1 MCTEAEKDLENALDA
16 LRAGGV
22 ILYPTDTVWG
32 IGCDATCHEAVE
44 RVFRLKHRPDSKAM
58 LLLVSDRGMLARYVG
73 EIPEGAGQLLA
84 AATRPTTVIYDGA
97 RGVDSMLIADDGSVG
112 IRIPDDSFCRA
123 LCRRLGHPLVSTS
136 ANLSGQPAA
145 RCYREIVPEML
156 QGVDY
161 VCTRRHDDLCATP
174 PSAIYK
180 VLNNNEILTI
190 RE

>member
-1 MCTEAEKDLENALDA
+1 MCTEAEKDLENALET
-16 LRAGGV
+16 LRTGGV

-44 RVFRLKHRPDSKAM
+44 RVFRLKQRPDSKAM
-58 LLLVSDRGMLARYVG
+58 LLLVSDSGMLARYVR
-73 EIPEGAGQLLA
+73 EIPGAAEQMLA
-84 AATRPTTVIYDGA
+84 SATRPTTIIYGGA
-97 RGVDSMLIADDGSVG
+97 QGVDPMLLAADGSVG

-145 RCYREIVPEML
+145 RCFAEIDPAL
-156 QGVDY
+156 IQGVDY
-161 VCTRRHDDLCATP
+161 LCTRRHGDPCDTP

-180 VLNNNEILTI
+180 ILENNEILTI

>member
-1 MCTEAEKDLENALDA
+1 MCTDAEKDLQNALQT

-44 RVFRLKHRPDSKAM
+44 RIFRLKQRPDSKAM
-58 LLLVSDRGMLARYVG
+58 LLLVTDREMLGRHVR
-73 EIPEGAGQLLA
+73 EIPEAAERLLA
-84 AATRPTTVIYDGA
+84 KAMRPTTIIYSGA
-97 RGVDSMLIADDGSVG
+97 KGIDPMLIAADGSVG

-136 ANLSGQPAA
+136 ANISGQPAA
-145 RCYREIVPEML
+145 RCFGDIDAAIL
-156 QGVDY
+156 KGTDY
-161 VCTRRHDDLCATP
+161 VCTRRHDDPCETP

-180 VLNNNEILTI
+180 VLDNNEILTI
-190 RE
+190 RK

>member
-1 MCTEAEKDLENALDA
+1 MCTDAEKDLWNALQT

-44 RVFRLKHRPDSKAM
+44 RIFRLKQRPDSKAM
-58 LLLVSDRGMLARYVG
+58 LLLVTDREMLVRHVR
-73 EIPEGAGQLLA
+73 EIPEAAERLLA
-84 AATRPTTVIYDGA
+84 NATRPTTVIYGGA
-97 RGVDSMLIADDGSVG
+97 KGIAPMLIAADGSVG

-145 RCYREIVPEML
+145 RCFGDIDAAILR
-156 QGVDY
+156 GTDY
-161 VCTRRHDDLCATP
+161 VCTRRHDDPCETP

-180 VLNNNEILTI
+180 ISDNNEISTI